1 MNRKQTYTAGHD
13 DKGWERLAAR
23 LSGEETTVE
32 GMDNEPEID
41 AGHFT
46 EEMWKSIESIGKVSG
61 ETDTG
66 KAWSKL
72 YGRLSEEDLVRN
84 VRTSG
89 PGRQLRLLLRIA
101 ASVLILITAGY
112 VTYRIAA
119 PRHEETLTAW
129 SGDAKSTIVNLP
141 DGSQVKLNRNTS
153 LTYPVAF
160 DDQSRTVT
168 LNGEAYFE
176 VAGDPNKAFRVIAGK
191 AVVEVLGT
199 SFNVLVTDT
208 KGEVEVFVTSGKV
221 MLSSEDDTEG
231 VELTKGLIGRTSEGK
246 TLMELNENPN
256 YMAWSSG
263 LLVYD
268 STALGTVLKDLKR
281 VYGIDIVA
289 DESVIS
295 DKYITTVFDNTEEED
310 IIKIIAA
317 TFNLSWRKE
326 GRVYLFSQ
334 L

>member
-32 GMDNEPEID
+32 GTDNEPEID

-66 KAWSKL
+66 KAWSKV
-72 YGRLSEEDLVRN
+72 YGRLSEEDIAGAVRKE
-84 VRTSG
+84 T
-89 PGRQLRLLLRIA
+89 PGRQLRLFLRIA
-101 ASVLILITAGY
+101 ASVLILIAAGY
-112 VTYRIAA
+112 VTYRLAT
-119 PRHEETLTAW
+119 PQQEETLIAW
-129 SGDAKSTIVNLP
+129 SGDAKSTIVDLP
-141 DGSQVKLNRNTS
+141 EGSQVKLNRNNS

-176 VAGDPNKAFRVIAGK
+176 VAGDHNKPFRVIAGK

-199 SFNVLVTDT
+199 TFNVLAADAE
-208 KGEVEVFVTSGKV
+208 GEVEVFVTSGKV
-221 MLSSEDDTEG
+221 MLSSEDDSEG
-231 VELTKGLIGRTSEGK
+231 VELTKGFIGRTSEGK

-263 LLVYD
+263 VLVYE
-268 STALGTVLKDLKR
+268 STGLNTVFKDLKR
-281 VYGIDIVA
+281 TYGIEIAA
-289 DESVIS
+289 DESVIA
-295 DKYITTVFDNTEEED
+295 DKYITTVFDNTAEEE
-310 IIKIIAA
+310 IINIIAA

-326 GRVYLFSQ
+326 GRVYIFSQ

>member
-32 GMDNEPEID
+32 GTDNEPEID

-66 KAWSKL
+66 KAWSKV
-72 YGRLSEEDLVRN
+72 YGRLSEEDIAGAVRKE
-84 VRTSG
+84 T
-89 PGRQLRLLLRIA
+89 PGRQLRLFLRIA
-101 ASVLILITAGY
+101 ASVLILIAAGY
-112 VTYRIAA
+112 VTYRLAT
-119 PRHEETLTAW
+119 PQQEETLIAW
-129 SGDAKSTIVNLP
+129 SGDAKSTIVDLP

-176 VAGDPNKAFRVIAGK
+176 VAGDHNKPFRVIAGK

-199 SFNVLVTDT
+199 TFNVLAADAE
-208 KGEVEVFVTSGKV
+208 GEVEVFVTSGKV
-221 MLSSEDDTEG
+221 MLSSEDDSEG
-231 VELTKGLIGRTSEGK
+231 VELTKGFIGRTSEGK

-263 LLVYD
+263 VLVYE
-268 STALGTVLKDLKR
+268 STGLNTVFKDLKR
-281 VYGIDIVA
+281 TYGIEIAA
-289 DESVIS
+289 DESVIA
-295 DKYITTVFDNTEEED
+295 DKYITTVFDNTAEEE
-310 IIKIIAA
+310 IINIIAA

-326 GRVYLFSQ
+326 GRVYIFSQ